1 MLKFAQ
7 NFLVHKHLKINEMK
21 KISVFDLFEINVFS
35 FSLLLLISISL
46 VGGCSYRVGWLK
58 SVDNYEIAYR
68 WDRTDGSIT
77 RIEHTGWCRVTPLF
91 TKVYLIDSRPMQIRI
106 EANLGSGT
114 STGGVNNRVLNA
126 KLVQFDPKGAAQ
138 FFTYH
143 GLADYDQQQLSEILK
158 IYAYENYATNNYNA
172 DSLQAKYKFLKILGE
187 TAGANNSNEIK
198 QKGQYENV
206 K

>member
-1 MLKFAQ
+1 
-7 NFLVHKHLKINEMK
+7 MK
-21 KISVFDLFEINVFS
+21 KITVFGSEVNIFVFS
-35 FSLLLLISISL
+35 LVLLLFISL
-46 VGGCSYRVGWLK
+46 FGGCSYRVGWLK

-77 RIEHTGWCRVTPLF
+77 RIDHTGWCRVTPYL
-91 TKVYLIDSRPMQIRI
+91 TKIYLIDSRPMQIRI
-106 EANLGSGT
+106 EANIGST
-114 STGGVNNRVLNA
+114 STSGSVNNRVLNA

-187 TAGANNSNEIK
+187 TAGTNNSSESK
-198 QKGQYENV
+198 KDGLYENV